1 MSQEVSGPRRA
12 VWDQADMQV
21 RVSAYDGDCN
31 VGDEGKSVTRV
42 SDVWILGSYACWILE
57 HRKHQRPMRG
67 VGRLG
72 VWSDVTSELLLQ
84 IDWQEGRGRWRRSE
98 AVRRR
103 RCRRGAASDA
113 TGVVTAAA
121 AN

>member
-31 VGDEGKSVTRV
+31 VGDDEGKSVTRV

-72 VWSDVTSELLLQ
+72 VWSAVTNKPFPVH
-84 IDWQEGRGRWRRSE
+84 
-98 AVRRR
+98 AY
-103 RCRRGAASDA
+103 
-113 TGVVTAAA
+113 
-121 AN
+121 

>member
-1 MSQEVSGPRRA
+1 VSQEVSGPRRA

-31 VGDEGKSVTRV
+31 VGDDEGKSVTRV

-72 VWSDVTSELLLQ
+72 VWSDVTGWSLGQRNGGVPTWVDLAG
-84 IDWQEGRGRWRRSE
+84 IDPRDQTQGI
-98 AVRRR
+98 
-103 RCRRGAASDA
+103 
-113 TGVVTAAA
+113 
-121 AN
+121 